1 MYQTSTAFVQ
11 QMDTRPFRV
20 VVSGDQGTLEL
31 DTLEYNTG
39 WCPTA
44 FSLGN
49 ANAANFSGQVNAPR
63 LPFGAGERVALSAR
77 LSLADGGEEAVPLG
91 CFVLT
96 RVERQADTER
106 WTLAGEDALSTLL
119 AEEYFCT
126 DVSNP
131 PTTAAQVLA
140 EICAHTGL
148 TLAEGALVA
157 QADLALEYD
166 AAGGSGTSM
175 RELVGQIAQLSGA
188 NALLDRQGAL
198 RLCRLTDTGFQLG
211 PQRYYES
218 GLSLEG
224 EDFVFGAL
232 EVTVPT
238 TQTGEAGTQ
247 ESQQVYSAQLE
258 GVTRGVSFTSPWF
271 DQTLF
276 DGVWQA
282 WQGQRWRP
290 AQIEFLGDLRL
301 DPGDRITITDRAGAD
316 YTLVVMALKHS
327 FDGGFRTTVSSFG
340 PGETGSVQPQT
351 VSQAITGLKTDLG
364 RFRRLYT
371 DNLEATAAQ
380 IKHITTEDIVGQC
393 GTINLAKGTFQFGDA
408 LVWDGDQLTVRGK
421 LESGD
426 GTVGGWGIRPDCL
439 ETSYASEDGTT
450 GWEGYTRLVPASWA
464 MGESDAGLLLRAA
477 KTGTGSEESEGWMV
491 FHRAAESQWA
501 YQNLKL
507 GASVLGGAP
516 VSADR
521 YLTTSEIVLG
531 QITGDGQA
539 LDHYGIKLSADN
551 GVGVATTLTLTPG
564 GDVTI
569 SGGNL
574 QVGGARVVTEAKMT
588 VTNNLGTLV
597 ASYDGQST
605 VFFDFNITPQMII
618 RLAFD
623 NSGVRQLFTPDGG
636 QSWQTVWSK

>member
-1 MYQTSTAFVQ
+1 MYQTSEAFVQ
-11 QMDTRPFRV
+11 QMDRRPFQVLLTGSQGSLRV
-20 VVSGDQGTLEL
+20 DSLEFSA
-31 DTLEYNTG
+31 G
-39 WCPTA
+39 WCPTS

-49 ANAANFSGQVNAPR
+49 ANAASFNAEYSGEA
-63 LPFGAGERVALSAR
+63 LPFKAGDSVALAAR
-77 LSLADGGEEAVPLG
+77 LNLEDGSVEQVPLG
-91 CFVLT
+91 TFTLT
-96 RVERQADTER
+96 KVEREADSNR
-106 WTLAGEDALSTLL
+106 WTLTGEDAMSTLL
-119 AEEYFCT
+119 AEEYFCA
-126 DVSNP
+126 DPEQP
-131 PTTAAQVLA
+131 PTTAAQVLS
-140 EICAHTGL
+140 EICAAVGL

-157 QADLALEYD
+157 QADLPLEYD

-198 RLCRLTDTGFQLG
+198 RLCRLTDTDCQVG

-232 EVTVPT
+232 EVTVPSI
-238 TQTGEAGTQ
+238 QQGEAGAQ
-247 ESQQVYSAQLE
+247 EDQTVYTAQLE
-258 GVTRGVSFTSPWF
+258 GVTRGISFTSAWF
-271 DQTLF
+271 DQALF
-276 DGVWQA
+276 DGVWLA
-282 WQGQRWRP
+282 WQGKRWRP

-301 DPGDRITITDRAGAD
+301 DPGDLIRVTDRAGTA
-316 YTLVVMALKHS
+316 YTLAVMGIKHS
-327 FDGGFRTTVSSFG
+327 FDGGFRTTVSCYG
-340 PGETGSVQPQT
+340 PVESGSAQPQT

-380 IKHITTEDIVGQC
+380 IKHITTEDIVGEC

-408 LVWDGDQLTVRGK
+408 LVWDGSHLTVRGT

-426 GTVGGWGIRPDCL
+426 GTVGGWGIRSDCL
-439 ETSYASEDGTT
+439 DTSYEAEDGTT
-450 GWEGYTRLVPASWA
+450 GWEGYTKLIPARWEL
-464 MGESDAGLLLRAA
+464 GESDAGLLLRAA
-477 KTGTGSEESEGWMV
+477 KTGTGSEESQGWMV
-491 FHRAAESQWA
+491 FHRDAGTQWA

-507 GASVLGGAP
+507 GASVLGGAM

-521 YLTTSEIVLG
+521 CLTTSEIVLG
-531 QITGDGQA
+531 QFTGDGLS

-551 GVGVATTLTLTPG
+551 GAGVATTLTMSPG

-574 QVGGARVVTEAKMT
+574 QVGGSRVVTEAKMT
-588 VTNNLGTLV
+588 VTNNMGALV

-605 VFFDFNITPQMII
+605 VFFDFNITQQMII

-623 NSGVRQLFTPDGG
+623 NSGVRQLFTADGG
-636 QSWQTVWSK
+636 QNWQTVWSK